1 MAIDKKSDEKVF
13 MKMFALKKDD
23 ENKYD
28 MKEFQ
33 NEVKLFTR
41 LRLISLFFYLI
52 ILSFF
57 NFILIDIF
65 PY

>member
-28 MKEFQ
+28 MKEFK
-33 NEVKLFTR
+33 NEVKIFTR
-41 LRLISLFFYLI
+41 LR
-52 ILSFF
+52 
-57 NFILIDIF
+57 
-65 PY
+65 